1 MHHPCCTT
9 SIYVFDRVPSLS
21 VGKGCRL
28 SLPLTLKQF
37 FSRARTAQEGLIQKS
52 QHGDDSGSD
61 DSEHFDL
68 THLETPAASPMLTA
82 TPDIIKVFPL
92 H

>member
-1 MHHPCCTT
+1 
-9 SIYVFDRVPSLS
+9 
-21 VGKGCRL
+21 
-28 SLPLTLKQF
+28 
-37 FSRARTAQEGLIQKS
+37 LIQKS
-52 QHGDDSGSD
+52 QHDDDSGSD

-68 THLETPAASPMLTA
+68 THLETPAASPMVSA